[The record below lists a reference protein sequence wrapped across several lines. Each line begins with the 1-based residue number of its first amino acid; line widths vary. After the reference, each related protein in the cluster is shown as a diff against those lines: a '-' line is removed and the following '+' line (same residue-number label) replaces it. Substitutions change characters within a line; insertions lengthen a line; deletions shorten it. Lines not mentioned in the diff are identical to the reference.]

1 MLTILSGSGKETSGR
16 CPGKNPTIS
25 FIQRSFWWP
34 ALARDVQEF
43 VSVCPTWAQNKT
55 SSSPPTKLLRPV
67 PTPGRPWS
75 HIALPPFLGN
85 ITILTIVD
93 CFFKAAQFVPLP
105 KFPTALETAQLLTNH
120 GFTTSPRTL
129 YQTKVLRSLPE
140 FGSVGPF
147 KPASKLENS

>member
-1 MLTILSGSGKETSGR
+1 MSGR
-16 CPGKNPTIS
+16 RPGKNRIIS
-25 FIQRSFWWP
+25 FMHRSFWFP

-43 VSVCPTWAQNKT
+43 VSVCSTWAQNKT
-55 SSSPPTKLLRPV
+55 SRSPPTRLLRPL

-85 ITILTIVD
+85 ITILIIVD
-93 CFFKAAQFVPLP
+93 CFFKAAHFVALP
-105 KFPTALETAQLLTNH
+105 KSPTALETAQLLTNH

-129 YQTKVLRSLPE
+129 YRTKVLRSLPE
-140 FGSVGPF
+140 FGSVCPF